1 MTEDEAIANSRPLT
15 AETISDPQSLTPL
28 SPSNLLAM
36 KSRLIMP
43 QPGSFV
49 RPDLYNRGQQR
60 RVQHVADEFWYRWRK
75 EFLSNFQA
83 RSKLTA
89 EIRNFKINDIVLIE
103 TDAARNSQPMGRILE
118 INKHEN
124 NVVRSAKLLIGRK
137 SFTSRTLERPIRK
150 SVLLVDA
157 ENDT

>member
-1 MTEDEAIANSRPLT
+1 
-15 AETISDPQSLTPL
+15 
-28 SPSNLLAM
+28 
-36 KSRLIMP
+36 
-43 QPGSFV
+43 
-49 RPDLYNRGQQR
+49 
-60 RVQHVADEFWYRWRK
+60 
-75 EFLSNFQA
+75 
-83 RSKLTA
+83 
-89 EIRNFKINDIVLIE
+89 
-103 TDAARNSQPMGRILE
+103 MGRILE

>member
-1 MTEDEAIANSRPLT
+1 MSILKNHGGCLKDESLYTLLTEDEAIANSRPLT

-49 RPDLYNRGQQR
+49 RPDLYNRGQWR

-103 TDAARNSQPMGRILE
+103 TDAARNS
-118 INKHEN
+118 
-124 NVVRSAKLLIGRK
+124 
-137 SFTSRTLERPIRK
+137 
-150 SVLLVDA
+150 
-157 ENDT
+157 